1 MYAYTYRVLN
11 LELNFS
17 ISGEANFGF
26 LFKTCQ
32 TVLLTLNFYIA
43 HTHTFPN
50 FNLKMGGGG
59 KVEEKIQKQEPF
71 YFKVT
76 EPQN

>member
-59 KVEEKIQKQEPF
+59 GKGGGEDTKTRAISF
-71 YFKVT
+71 
-76 EPQN
+76 